1 MCGLCSRVVFVGGRG
16 GFGVVVTPT
25 HSHHSGG
32 KGKLCRCF
40 YSATL
45 HNLLRH
51 TTIPPPPCKH
61 PEGRWV
67 VVVGRRWR
75 GVLSMWT
82 VCPHPPR
89 QHNTQHGT
97 SPPPPAA
104 SAEPRRGARPARR
117 AGGSTAADCEVGGAQ
132 FSRDTNAN
140 SWQLFCATVKVV
152 ESCGKFSSETN

>member
-1 MCGLCSRVVFVGGRG
+1 MLCVPFVHVWCLLGAWW
-16 GFGVVVTPT
+16 VW
-25 HSHHSGG
+25 SGG
-32 KGKLCRCF
+32 DPHPLAPLWWQRKAVQVFF

-51 TTIPPPPCKH
+51 TTILPPPCKH
-61 PEGRWV
+61 PEGRW
-67 VVVGRRWR
+67 VGRRWR

-140 SWQLFCATVKVV
+140 SWQLFCRTVKVV

>member
-1 MCGLCSRVVFVGGRG
+1 MCALCSRVVFVGGRG

-40 YSATL
+40 YSAT
-45 HNLLRH
+45 
-51 TTIPPPPCKH
+51 TCYATPPYYHHH
-61 PEGRWV
+61 PANIRRVGGWV

-97 SPPPPAA
+97 SPPPPA

-140 SWQLFCATVKVV
+140 SWQLFCGTVKVV